1 MAELPP
7 AKPGFLPTGA
17 GAIAVVLGAVVACLL
32 VSTVVVSNVL
42 SVSRM
47 HGRSKASE
55 AQSNLKGAFSA
66 ERSFFAE
73 KDTFSVVINEIGFS
87 PERGNRYLY
96 AFSSEGELLEPG
108 KPPIGHV
115 GVKPD
120 SSRHPHVDVAA
131 LERAI
136 PDALWDD
143 VGITGTCPECSITIV
158 AAGNI
163 DDDDTIDV
171 WSISTKDRTIDGT
184 PVTAGTPWHHVDDTA
199 K

>member
-17 GAIAVVLGAVVACLL
+17 GAIAVVIGAVLCC
-32 VSTVVVSNVL
+32 VVVAMVVVPNFL
-42 SVSRM
+42 
-47 HGRSKASE
+47 HFGRVPRHRE
-55 AQSNLKGAFSA
+55 AQSNLKAAFAA

-73 KDTFSVVINEIGFS
+73 KDTFSVAIDEIGFA
-87 PERGNRYLY
+87 PERGTRYLY
-96 AFSSEGELLEPG
+96 AFSTEGELLEPG
-108 KPPIGHV
+108 NPISGHV

-120 SSRHPHVDVAA
+120 SARHAGVDVAA
-131 LERAI
+131 IERAI
-136 PDALWDD
+136 PDALWDE

-158 AAGNI
+158 AAGNL
-163 DDDDTIDV
+163 DDDPTIDV

-184 PVTAGTPWHHVDDTA
+184 PVTAGTPWRHVDDSA

>member
-17 GAIAVVLGAVVACLL
+17 GAIAVVLGAVVSCGLVTAFV
-32 VSTVVVSNVL
+32 VSTVL
-42 SVSRM
+42 GFSRM
-47 HGRSKASE
+47 HGRSKSSE
-55 AQSNLKGAFSA
+55 AQSNLKAAFAA

-73 KDTFSVVINEIGFS
+73 KDTFSVAIDELGFA
-87 PERGNRYLY
+87 PERGTRYLY
-96 AFSSEGELLEPG
+96 AFSTEGELLEPG
-108 KPPIGHV
+108 RPISGHV

-120 SSRHPHVDVAA
+120 SARHPGVDVAA
-131 LERAI
+131 IERAI

-158 AAGNI
+158 AAGNL
-163 DDDDTIDV
+163 DDDATIDV
-171 WSISTKDRTIDGT
+171 WSISTRDRTIDGT
-184 PVTAGTPWHHVDDTA
+184 PVTAGTPWRHVDDSA

>member
-7 AKPGFLPTGA
+7 PKPGFLPTGA
-17 GAIAVVLGAVVACLL
+17 GAIAVVIGAVVACLL
-32 VSTVVVSNVL
+32 GSALVVFTVVGS
-42 SVSRM
+42 SRM
-47 HGRSKASE
+47 HGKSKSAE
-55 AQSNLKGAFSA
+55 AQSNLKAGFAA

-73 KDTFSVVINEIGFS
+73 KDTFSVVISEIGFS
-87 PERGNRYLY
+87 PERGNCYLY

-120 SSRHPHVDVAA
+120 SSLHPHVDVAA

-143 VGITGTCPECSITIV
+143 VGITGTCPECSVTIV

-171 WSISTKDRTIDGT
+171 WSISTRDRTIDGT
-184 PVTAGTPWHHVDDTA
+184 PVTTGQPWHHVDDTA

>member
-7 AKPGFLPTGA
+7 SKPGFLPTGA
-17 GAIAVVLGAVVACLL
+17 GAIAVVIGAVLACLL
-32 VSTVVVSNVL
+32 VSALVVS
-42 SVSRM
+42 SVWGFSHM
-47 HGRSKASE
+47 HGRSKSSE
-55 AQSNLKGAFSA
+55 AQSNLKDAFAA

-73 KDTFSVVINEIGFS
+73 KDRYSVALNEIGFA
-87 PERGNRYLY
+87 PELGNRYLY

-108 KPPIGHV
+108 KPATGHV

-120 SSRHPHVDVAA
+120 SARHTRVDVAA
-131 LERAI
+131 LEDGI

-158 AAGNI
+158 AAGNL
-163 DDDDTIDV
+163 DDDPTIDV

-184 PVTAGTPWHHVDDTA
+184 PVTAGTPWRHVDDSA

>member
-17 GAIAVVLGAVVACLL
+17 GAIAVVLGAVVSCGLVTAFV
-32 VSTVVVSNVL
+32 VSTVLGFSHA
-42 SVSRM
+42 
-47 HGRSKASE
+47 HGRSKSAE
-55 AQSNLKGAFSA
+55 AQSNLKAAFAA

-73 KDTFSVVINEIGFS
+73 KDTFSVAIDAIGFA

-96 AFSSEGELLEPG
+96 VFASEGELLAPG
-108 KPPIGHV
+108 RRASGQV
-115 GVKPD
+115 GVEPD
-120 SSRHPHVDVAA
+120 SARHAGVDVTAI
-131 LERAI
+131 ERGI
-136 PDALWDD
+136 PNALWDE

-171 WSISTKDRTIDGT
+171 WSVSTKDRTISGT
-184 PVTAGTPWHHVDDTA
+184 KVSSGTPWRHVDDTA

>member
-7 AKPGFLPTGA
+7 AKRGFLPTSL
-17 GAIAVVLGAVVACLL
+17 GAIAVVLGAVVCC
-32 VSTVVVSNVL
+32 VVVAMIVVPNFL
-42 SVSRM
+42 RF
-47 HGRSKASE
+47 GKIPKYRE

-66 ERSFFAE
+66 EHVYFDQKKS
-73 KDTFSVVINEIGFS
+73 FSVSIDELGFA

-96 AFSSEGELLEPG
+96 AFSSQGPFLDQG
-108 KPPIGHV
+108 QSVSSHV
-115 GVKPD
+115 GIKADNARYPD
-120 SSRHPHVDVAA
+120 VDNAK
-131 LERAI
+131 LEDGI
-136 PDALWDD
+136 PDALWDEI
-143 VGITGTCPECSITIV
+143 GITGTCPDCSITIV

-184 PVTAGTPWHHVDDTA
+184 SVTAGMPWRHVDDTA

>member
-1 MAELPP
+1 VAELPP
-7 AKPGFLPTGA
+7 PKSGFLPTGA
-17 GAIAVVLGAVVACLL
+17 GAIAVVIGAVVACLL
-32 VSTVVVSNVL
+32 VSALVVS
-42 SVSRM
+42 SMRGFS
-47 HGRSKASE
+47 HFPASARSHE
-55 AQSNLKGAFSA
+55 AKTNLKWAFGS

-73 KDTFSVVINEIGFS
+73 KDTFSVVISEIGFL

-96 AFSSEGELLEPG
+96 AFSSEGELLDPG
-108 KPPIGHV
+108 QPPRGHV
-115 GVKPD
+115 GLKPD

-143 VGITGTCPECSITIV
+143 VGISGTCPECSVTIV

-171 WSISTKDRTIDGT
+171 WSISTRDRTIDGT
-184 PVTAGTPWHHVDDTA
+184 PVTAGTPWRHVDDTA